1 MKTIFAEPP
10 ILAFKRSKNLRN
22 IDNKKILNGKKFN
35 KGKCKPWFTRSINP
49 YCEKIK
55 TYRENVNKWWKV

>member
-35 KGKCKPWFTRSINP
+35 KGKCKPWFT
-49 YCEKIK
+49 
-55 TYRENVNKWWKV
+55 